1 MDKKRLVA
9 EDAVQQSKDEATIQV
24 SYFCSITGS
33 VWQTLRRDCHRPAE
47 LADHWKKDY
56 YQTYATV

>member
-24 SYFCSITGS
+24 FFITMN
-33 VWQTLRRDCHRPAE
+33 
-47 LADHWKKDY
+47 
-56 YQTYATV
+56 

>member
-24 SYFCSITGS
+24 FCFSNITARQK
-33 VWQTLRRDCHRPAE
+33 V
-47 LADHWKKDY
+47 
-56 YQTYATV
+56 